1 MYIAKYYRM
10 RCSCWE
16 ETWPTSVY
24 EQGVVVDIVLLDE
37 LSQLVGLRGV
47 VELVQVLNLV
57 SRPGKC

>member
-1 MYIAKYYRM
+1 MYIAEYYRT

-24 EQGVVVDIVLLDE
+24 EQGVVVDVVLLDE

-57 SRPGKC
+57 TRSAKY